1 MKVTGK
7 FKNEGNGKMIYRT
20 AAEELKKT
28 TI

>member
-7 FKNEGNGKMIYRT
+7 FKNEGNGKVIYKT

>member
-7 FKNEGNGKMIYRT
+7 FKNEENGKMIYKT